1 MTLEAEKLS
10 LWESLDRL
18 SSFVGRART
27 VAGTEV
33 RIFTRWGVY
42 DMNNEERFAGVD
54 VSKAYLDLGVSPE
67 GGVERFSNDEA
78 GVTALIQRL
87 LTLQPA
93 LVVLEATGG
102 LETLLAASGRVAGLP
117 LAVVNA
123 RQVRDFAKATGRLA
137 KTDKLD
143 ALVLAHF
150 AKAVRPEVRAGR
162 TEAEQALVELVARRR
177 QLVEMRAQERTRLAM
192 AGSRQKQGLKEH
204 IAWLDEHIARLD
216 GDLKNRLRES
226 DIWKTRVDLLQSAPG
241 VGPVTM
247 LTLLS
252 YLPEL
257 GKLNRREIAALVGLA
272 PFNRDSGF
280 QRGRRRIWGG
290 RAEVRSVLYMATLAA
305 TRGDNPIAT
314 FHRRLVEK
322 GKPAKVALTAAMRK
336 LLTSLNA
343 MLKQNKPWSCPQI
356 A

>member
-1 MTLEAEKLS
+1 
-10 LWESLDRL
+10 
-18 SSFVGRART
+18 
-27 VAGTEV
+27 
-33 RIFTRWGVY
+33 
-42 DMNNEERFAGVD
+42 MNSEERFAGVD
-54 VSKAYLDLGVSPE
+54 VSKAYLDLGLGPD
-67 GGVERFSNDEA
+67 GRVERFSNDEE
-78 GVTALIQRL
+78 GVAALIQRL
-87 LTLQPA
+87 ADFQPT

-102 LETLLAASGRVAGLP
+102 LETLLAASARVAGLP

-143 ALVLAHF
+143 ARVLAHF
-150 AKAVRPEVRAGR
+150 AQAVRPQVRPGR
-162 TEAEQALVELVARRR
+162 TEAEQELAEMVARRR
-177 QLVEMRAQERTRLAM
+177 QLVDMRAQEKTRLSM
-192 AGSRQKQGLKEH
+192 AGQRQKESLKEH
-204 IAWLDEHIARLD
+204 IAWLDERIAQLD
-216 GDLKNRLRES
+216 GDLGNQLRES
-226 DIWKTRVDLLQSAPG
+226 DVWKAQVNLLQSAPG
-241 VGPVTM
+241 IGPVTM

-280 QRGRRRIWGG
+280 QRGQRMIWGG

-305 TRGDNPIAT
+305 TRGENPIAA
-314 FHRRLVEK
+314 FHQRLLEK

-336 LLTSLNA
+336 LLTILNA
-343 MLKQNKPWSCPQI
+343 MVKQNKHWSCPQN

>member
-1 MTLEAEKLS
+1 
-10 LWESLDRL
+10 
-18 SSFVGRART
+18 
-27 VAGTEV
+27 
-33 RIFTRWGVY
+33 
-42 DMNNEERFAGVD
+42 MNREERFAGVD
-54 VSKAYLDLGVSPE
+54 VSKAYLDLGFDRE
-67 GGVERFSNDEA
+67 GVVERFTNDEE
-78 GVTALIQRL
+78 GVSALIERL
-87 LTLQPA
+87 VSWQPT

-102 LETLLAASGRVAGLP
+102 LEMLLAATGRVAGLP

-137 KTDKLD
+137 KTDQLD
-143 ALVLAHF
+143 ARVLAHF
-150 AKAVRPEVRAGR
+150 ARAVRPGVRPGKS
-162 TEAEQALVELVARRR
+162 EAEQELVELVARRR
-177 QLVEMRAQERTRLAM
+177 QLVAMRAQEKTRLSM
-192 AGSRQKQGLKEH
+192 AGARQKESLKEH
-204 IAWLDEHIARLD
+204 IAWLDERIARME
-216 GDLKNRLRES
+216 GELKQRLRES
-226 DIWKTRVDLLQSAPG
+226 DLWKTQVELLQSAPG

-280 QRGRRRIWGG
+280 QRGQRMIWGG
-290 RAEVRSVLYMATLAA
+290 RAEVRSVLYMATLTA
-305 TRGDNPIAT
+305 TRGDNPIAG

-336 LLTSLNA
+336 LLTILNA
-343 MLKQNKPWSCPQI
+343 MMKQNQPFSCPKM